1 MEGQIAPSA
10 EKPLAKKSRRRPAH
24 LMCGTPFWGF
34 AGLLACSYL
43 AYISF
48 ARVRRGDLDWP
59 HDLWTMVTYAVWV
72 LLMTGLIGETRCRRE
87 RIFFTLIL
95 VNFTLGFVFAA
106 WGNVP
111 VTWARNAREIAAGL
125 WAVAAVVSGV
135 LMFSSG
141 RTVKAGNN

>member
-1 MEGQIAPSA
+1 
-10 EKPLAKKSRRRPAH
+10 
-24 LMCGTPFWGF
+24 
-34 AGLLACSYL
+34 
-43 AYISF
+43 
-48 ARVRRGDLDWP
+48 
-59 HDLWTMVTYAVWV
+59 MVTYAVWV

-111 VTWARNAREIAAGL
+111 DPWARNAREVAAGL

-141 RTVKAGNN
+141 KQKKAD